1 MDALAFVATYGWQV
15 GWAEVLKL
23 DYIAA
28 LRRSKAESSGLRPD
42 AFVNEEQLRAVNLF
56 FGSKEKNPKARL
68 LLAIE
73 KLHAE
78 PTNELYKRLVHVAR
92 EAVHHDFAADPEH
105 WPRPRVQM
113 VVALHYFDPAFRSND
128 DDQSKG
134 IHRAEIESFCSQMFE
149 HPVFDSIACSTV
161 YCGVLFDKA
170 GYNCFALLRPAKRF
184 RFLDHWA
191 LLGYKRPPKPELF
204 YSEVRGK

>member
-1 MDALAFVATYGWQV
+1 MV
-15 GWAEVLKL
+15 
-23 DYIAA
+23 
-28 LRRSKAESSGLRPD
+28 LRRRTRRSGSCWQCRNCMLNQLTSFTRGLFTLPERPCTTTS
-42 AFVNEEQLRAVNLF
+42 QQIQST
-56 FGSKEKNPKARL
+56 G
-68 LLAIE
+68 
-73 KLHAE
+73 
-78 PTNELYKRLVHVAR
+78 
-92 EAVHHDFAADPEH
+92 
-105 WPRPRVQM
+105 WPRPVQM
-113 VVALHYFDPAFRSND
+113 AVALHYFDPAFRSND

-191 LLGYKRPPKPELF
+191 LLGYKRPPKPELL
-204 YSEVRGK
+204 YSEVRCK